1 MKKRV
6 VLALGGNAIL
16 QPGQVGEFKVQQ
28 ENVEKSS
35 ESISRLIKDGHEVVI
50 VHGNGPQVGQILR
63 QNEMAQAEVP
73 VQPLDACSAESQGY
87 IGYMLQQ
94 ALKNKLPMSDI
105 VTILTMTEVDPQDK
119 AFENPTKPIG
129 SFYTSEEAEK
139 MSAEHG
145 WVMGEDAGRG
155 YRRLVPSPQPKKIVE
170 VDAIKKLLAQDVVV
184 ISTGGG
190 GIPVVKNEQSEWEGI
205 AAVIDKDSSAYQL
218 AIDVEADVLM
228 ILTDVPNVYLNYG
241 TPEQTKLEEV
251 PVAQAREYDAQG
263 HFSDGSMGPKMK
275 ACIEFAALG
284 KTAIICSLEQAPAA
298 LRGEAGTR
306 IVG

>member
-1 MKKRV
+1 
-6 VLALGGNAIL
+6 
-16 QPGQVGEFKVQQ
+16 
-28 ENVEKSS
+28 
-35 ESISRLIKDGHEVVI
+35 
-50 VHGNGPQVGQILR
+50 
-63 QNEMAQAEVP
+63 
-73 VQPLDACSAESQGY
+73 
-87 IGYMLQQ
+87 MLQQ

-105 VTILTMTEVDPQDK
+105 VTILTMTEVDPRDK

-155 YRRLVPSPQPKKIVE
+155 YRRLVPSPQPQKIVE

-251 PVAQAREYDAQG
+251 PVRTSA
-263 HFSDGSMGPKMK
+263 
-275 ACIEFAALG
+275 
-284 KTAIICSLEQAPAA
+284 
-298 LRGEAGTR
+298 
-306 IVG
+306 